1 MGVSGNSL
9 NDLQQLGQQYT
20 PLPPIKMVS
29 LVLDNKNISWLV
41 QGQTRTWN
49 PWKRKQKPKTK
60 NNNKHTWP
68 LHGTRHDMNL
78 KKDIQ
83 AQAKSTKE
91 TYYSY
96 HNGVGHFKLM
106 GAKKRSA
113 DGKVLNT
120 FSTLEMAKDTKTNNK
135 SK

>member
-1 MGVSGNSL
+1 
-9 NDLQQLGQQYT
+9 
-20 PLPPIKMVS
+20 
-29 LVLDNKNISWLV
+29 
-41 QGQTRTWN
+41 
-49 PWKRKQKPKTK
+49 
-60 NNNKHTWP
+60 
-68 LHGTRHDMNL
+68 MNL